1 MVSPEERSSRGEEM
15 GKRRWWTICGAVAF
29 VAWMPTAT
37 ALAQPVVD
45 FEEEADFTRPESWAM
60 KYFGSVNL
68 LTGFGSPEAVESGS
82 MDLGVEID
90 WVPTLSDAERTVGFV
105 GTKMEDLNKTSVFIR
120 PWFTLGLPSKLS
132 LTLTYLP
139 PIEAFGVK
147 PHLFGAAMGRPLY
160 EATSWRVGLRGY
172 GQLGTIEG
180 DFTCDEATVA
190 AGSDPDRNP
199 FHCEQVSED
208 EYRLRS
214 IGLELSTAWRFDPS
228 SKLEPYAGLAINY
241 LDTDFRVNALYA
253 GTIDRTALL
262 TDGFTVSFTAGL
274 GYAFTDRLTLS
285 GEVFYSPLDVVR
297 PPSTSAQ
304 NDGLFNVRSLITYRI
319 R

>member
-1 MVSPEERSSRGEEM
+1 M
-15 GKRRWWTICGAVAF
+15 GKNRRWALCGAVAF

-37 ALAQPVVD
+37 VLAQPVVD
-45 FEEEADFTRPESWAM
+45 IEEEADFTRPESWAM

-68 LTGFGSPEAVESGS
+68 LTGFGSPEAAESGS

-147 PHLFGAAMGRPLY
+147 PHLFGAAIGRPVY

-199 FHCEQVSED
+199 FGCEEISED
-208 EYRLRS
+208 AYRLS
-214 IGLELSTAWRFDPS
+214 SVGLELSAAWRFEAA

-241 LDTDFRVNALYA
+241 LDADFRVNALYA
-253 GTIDRTALL
+253 GMIDHTVLL

-285 GEVFYSPLDVVR
+285 GEVFYSPLSVVR
-297 PPSTSAQ
+297 PPSTSTQ